1 MPTIQQHLV
10 LLLLTIHCTTATLKD
25 ITISWLENGDYR
37 TEILNDIATIKNA
50 SYVSVKQQELRVL
63 EEGAFFGMPHLEY
76 MALIGDGVEELQAG
90 CFKNVSNLQTLYLDE
105 NRIGEVKEGVFNG
118 LNLLFLS
125 LRENRIKIIETMA
138 FDNMPHLYEL
148 DLSFNEISYVDN
160 SWFYNTAN
168 LTIIH
173 LNANNISELPALTFK
188 NIQRR
193 VVDGNET
200 KDFTFDLSR
209 NHIKTIHPNAFKGFK
224 EINAM
229 LLNDN
234 EISEIHE
241 DVFASF
247 RRIGMLSLRN
257 NNLRTLPD
265 KIFSSGFKAVNNSIL
280 LAVNKWNCEFR
291 LKYKKWAEENGKDN
305 DLVGDWWCYDKHS
318 IYWPCVCAK

>member
-1 MPTIQQHLV
+1 MLTPQIVFVAFFCCLPQSKALFKDVLV
-10 LLLLTIHCTTATLKD
+10 
-25 ITISWLENGDYR
+25 SWLSPGENQYH
-37 TEILNDIATIKNA
+37 TEIVNDPEVLKNA
-50 SYVSVKQQELRVL
+50 TYITVKQQEVRVL
-63 EEGAFFGMPHLEY
+63 EEGAFFNMQFLEY
-76 MALIGDGVEELQAG
+76 MALIEIGIEELRPG
-90 CFKNVSNLQTLYLDE
+90 CFKNVSSLTTLYLDN
-105 NRIGEVKEGVFNG
+105 NRIVEIKEGVFNG

-125 LRENRIKIIETMA
+125 LSNNRIATIDTMA

-148 DLSFNEISYVDN
+148 DLSFNDISYIDN

-173 LNANNISELPALTFK
+173 LNSNNITELPQLTFK

-193 VVDGNET
+193 VVRGNET
-200 KDFTFDLSR
+200 RDFSFDLSH
-209 NHIKTIHPNAFKGFK
+209 NHIKTIHPKAFKGFR
-224 EINAM
+224 EIGSM

-241 DVFASF
+241 DVFSGF
-247 RRIGMLSLRN
+247 HHINMLSLRN

-265 KIFSSGFKAVNNSIL
+265 KIFETGFKAVNGSIL
-280 LAVNKWNCEFR
+280 LAVNKWNCDFR

-318 IYWPCVCAK
+318 IY